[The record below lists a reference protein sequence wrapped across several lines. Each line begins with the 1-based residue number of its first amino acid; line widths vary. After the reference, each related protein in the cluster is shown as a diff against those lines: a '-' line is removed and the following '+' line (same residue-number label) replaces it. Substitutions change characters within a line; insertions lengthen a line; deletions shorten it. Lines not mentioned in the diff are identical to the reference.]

1 MAKKPGF
8 LDSLFDVNGDGK
20 VDDIDFMDDYA
31 IYRMMRED
39 EDAER
44 ENLSTGSLDRMSKKS
59 GGCMLS
65 LLVMIAPAIAV
76 LGLLLR

>member
-1 MAKKPGF
+1 MADKPGF

-39 EDAER
+39 EDAEEEYPEVR
-44 ENLSTGSLDRMSKKS
+44 NQAFANKIGSLGSSAWERAEARVDTE
-59 GGCMLS
+59 
-65 LLVMIAPAIAV
+65 AQ
-76 LGLLLR
+76 